1 MLLGTFEFLR
11 SSAAL
16 YREFIMDK
24 SDYAIFVM
32 IVMLAI
38 SLLPI
43 AQNLWRVSFLCSGS
57 SSQHRNP
64 DLRLLDLNGTRLGCK
79 RQITQ

>member
-16 YREFIMDK
+16 YREFIMDT
-24 SDYAIFVM
+24 SDVALFVI
-32 IVMLAI
+32 IVMFAI
-38 SLLPI
+38 SFFPV

-64 DLRLLDLNGTRLGCK
+64 DLVMCVAAAGTIVAQAGA
-79 RQITQ
+79 